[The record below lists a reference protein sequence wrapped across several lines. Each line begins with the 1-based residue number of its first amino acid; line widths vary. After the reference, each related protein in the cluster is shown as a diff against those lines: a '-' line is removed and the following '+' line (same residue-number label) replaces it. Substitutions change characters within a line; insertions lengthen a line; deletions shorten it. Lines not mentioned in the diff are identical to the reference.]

1 MATPPSLEDAI
12 ILATQAHVG
21 QMDKVGQPYIFHP
34 IRVMLRVS
42 DPSARMVAI
51 LHDVVEDTSVT
62 LDDLIRGGFPPEVVE
77 AVDLVSRRDDETY
90 EQFIERLAPNPI
102 ARAVKLADLEDNM
115 DPSRLPAIT
124 ERTLERLERY
134 RKARARLWE
143 LEGGPAPDDLG
154 PGRAG

>member
-21 QMDKVGQPYIFHP
+21 QVDKVGQPYILHP
-34 IRVMLRVS
+34 FRVMLRLG
-42 DPSARMVAI
+42 DPTARMVAV

-62 LDDLIRGGFPPEVVE
+62 LDDLRRGGFPPEVVE
-77 AVDLVSRRDDETY
+77 AVDLVTRRQDETY

-115 DPSRLPAIT
+115 DTSRLPAIT
-124 ERTLERLERY
+124 EKTRERLERY
-134 RKARARLWE
+134 RKARACLRE
-143 LEGGPAPDDLG
+143 FEAGPAPDDLG